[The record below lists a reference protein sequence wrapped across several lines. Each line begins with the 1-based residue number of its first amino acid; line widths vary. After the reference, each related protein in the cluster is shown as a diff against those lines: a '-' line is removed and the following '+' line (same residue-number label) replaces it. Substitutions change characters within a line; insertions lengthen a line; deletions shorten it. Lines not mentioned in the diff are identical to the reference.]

1 MHNAY
6 GYYGYMNSAQQTQ
19 IAFGT
24 NKNGKRCAYRISYKF
39 CPMRYFKMRMTDAL
53 AMLADGS
60 AIEVEYMPWGGKEC
74 KASVAA
80 MLTLSTMP
88 TTGTIQ

>member
-1 MHNAY
+1 
-6 GYYGYMNSAQQTQ
+6 MNSAQQTQ

-24 NKNGKRCAYRISYKF
+24 DKNGKRSAYHISYKF
-39 CPMRYFKMRMTDAL
+39 CPMRYFKMNMNEAL

-74 KASVAA
+74 KAKVAA
-80 MLTLSTMP
+80 LLTLSAMP
-88 TTGTIQ
+88 TTSTVQ

>member
-1 MHNAY
+1 
-6 GYYGYMNSAQQTQ
+6 MNSAQQTQ

-24 NKNGKRCAYRISYKF
+24 DKHGKRSAYYISYEF
-39 CPMRYFKMRMTDAL
+39 CPMRYFKMNMQEAL

-74 KASVAA
+74 KAAIASMVKLLA
-80 MLTLSTMP
+80 MP
-88 TTGTIQ
+88 TTGAVQ